1 MNISVVIADDHVLMR
16 QGLVQMLDATDHIS
30 VIGECGDGVEF
41 IEQVIR
47 LQPDVAIMDISMPR
61 MSGLVAIDKLLAQR
75 PEAKV
80 LVLSMHNELEYVEAM
95 EGAGAKGY
103 MLKESSSEELQKAIV
118 AIAQGQRYFYTQK
131 TGAPLDA
138 EKNVSAARTNPL
150 TALTRREREV
160 FFLVAAGNTSKK
172 IAELLNMS
180 LKTAEN
186 HRSNIY
192 KKLNVSSSA
201 ELIRLAGKAGL
212 LE

>member
-1 MNISVVIADDHVLMR
+1 MISLILADDHQLMR
-16 QGLVQMLDATDHIS
+16 QGLIQVLNADPELE
-30 VIGECGDGVEF
+30 VIGECGDGQEL
-41 IEQVIR
+41 INQA
-47 LQPDVAIMDISMPR
+47 LKLSPDVIVMDISMPK

-75 PEAKV
+75 PDARI
-80 LVLSMHNELEYVEAM
+80 LILSMHNELEYIETM
-95 EGAGAKGY
+95 QQAGARGY
-103 MLKESSSEELQKAIV
+103 MLKESSADELINAIKLV
-118 AIAQGQRYFYTQK
+118 AAGKQVFPNQTTTDAQSGNKSRI
-131 TGAPLDA
+131 
-138 EKNVSAARTNPL
+138 NPL

-160 FFLVAAGNTSKK
+160 FFLVAAGNTSRK

-192 KKLNVSSSA
+192 KKLEVSSSA